1 MSTLDFLHL
10 MSDRN
15 QMFAGAEADARRDEL
30 DRTRHDDDGRYV
42 VVGGCHGLFLLPAC
56 DLANFYKG
64 NGYVA
69 LLAMFVLGLY
79 LFIRTLT

>member
-15 QMFAGAEADARRDEL
+15 QMLAGAEADARRDEL
-30 DRTRHDDDGRYV
+30 DRTRHDDDGGYV
-42 VVGGCHGLFLLPAC
+42 VVGGCHGLFLLPAGE
-56 DLANFYKG
+56 LANFYKG

-69 LLAMFVLGLY
+69 LFAMVVLGLY
-79 LFIRTLT
+79 LFIRTLA